1 MSDDPLPTT
10 TEERFLSLILAEQR
24 KTNDLLGQIAA
35 SKPGEVLEEPARP
48 QKKRH

>member
-10 TEERFLSLILAEQR
+10 TEERFLSLILTEQR
-24 KTNDLLGQIAA
+24 RTNELLEQLL
-35 SKPGEVLEEPARP
+35 SPKSEEIPEGSARP

>member
-10 TEERFLSLILAEQR
+10 TEERYLSLILVEQR
-24 KTNDLLGQIAA
+24 KTNELLEQIAA
-35 SKPGEVLEEPARP
+35 SKPGEILGEPAQS